1 MENTKNSISCGQ
13 DPLREEDVRQS
24 GRAAHNLHLP
34 AFPERVDAGTKCAI
48 VAATAV
54 LAGLLKGPV
63 PLVLLWLLTLG
74 WASMLGRAALL
85 VKVHAVV
92 AVLFAVACGFAMGI
106 GVGAEAGVGP
116 AALGA
121 PFLRGLALLNVVLVL
136 ALSSK
141 VEDLMAV
148 LERLRLPFVVYL
160 PAAVMIRFIP
170 TFMEDVRMVRAALRM
185 KGVDA
190 RFWASH
196 PLEGARMA
204 LMPVL
209 FRALRS
215 SENLGLAAEMKGVT
229 GRLSPKPRPPVTKA
243 VRAARR
249 GAAAAVLLTIVV
261 WATMG
266 ELFVPDVAMPG

>member
-1 MENTKNSISCGQ
+1 MPASCS
-13 DPLREEDVRQS
+13 V
-24 GRAAHNLHLP
+24 
-34 AFPERVDAGTKCAI
+34 FPDRVDAATKCVL
-48 VAATAV
+48 VALTAV

-63 PLVLLWLLTLG
+63 PLLVLWLMTLLWAVTLKRI
-74 WASMLGRAALL
+74 SLL
-85 VKVHAVV
+85 VKVHA
-92 AVLFAVACGFAMGI
+92 AVLALFGIACGFAMGI

-116 AALGA
+116 VALGA
-121 PFLRGLALLNVVLVL
+121 PFLRGLAMLNVVLVL

-148 LERLRLPFVVYL
+148 LEKLRLPFVVYL

-170 TFMEDVRMVRAALRM
+170 TFMDDVRMVRAALRM

-190 RFWASH
+190 RFWLAH

-229 GRLSPKPRPPVTKA
+229 GRLTPKPCPPAGWETR
-243 VRAARR
+243 RARWC
-249 GAAAAVLLTIVV
+249 AAAATAVTVAS
-261 WATMG
+261 WAFFG
-266 ELFVPDVAMPG
+266 DWLVPEVSMPG

>member
-1 MENTKNSISCGQ
+1 M
-13 DPLREEDVRQS
+13 
-24 GRAAHNLHLP
+24 P
-34 AFPERVDAGTKCAI
+34 ASSSASHKPEMTGTPHRVFPERVDAATKC
-48 VAATAV
+48 VLVGVTAV
-54 LAGLLKGPV
+54 LAGILKGPV
-63 PLVLLWLLTLG
+63 PLIVLWALTLA
-74 WASMLGRAALL
+74 WAATLRRPALL

-92 AVLFAVACGFAMGI
+92 LVLFAVACGFAMGI
-106 GVGAEAGVGP
+106 TVGGDAVVSP

-121 PFLRGLALLNVVLVL
+121 PFLRGLAMLNVVLVL

-148 LERLRLPFVVYL
+148 LENLRLPFVVYL

-170 TFMEDVRMVRAALRM
+170 TFMDDVRMVRAALRM
-185 KGVDA
+185 KGIDA
-190 RFWASH
+190 RFWLAH

-229 GRLSPKPRPPVTKA
+229 GRLTPKPRPPVSGETRTTR
-243 VRAARR
+243 RAAFL
-249 GAAAAVLLTIVV
+249 ATVVTVVV
-261 WATMG
+261 WLTLGDWMAP
-266 ELFVPDVAMPG
+266 EVAMPG